1 MRTAGAGGQF
11 GPRLGKRKIGTR
23 ETTVENKLVVEVK
36 VWQWSDIRFRHS
48 EVIEAGFENTKMDVI
63 YGNVGEDLQLGEQ
76 KRTVDK
82 AKELIFRSVAGSNC
96 GDSDGG
102 RGLRGGNRS
111 GPFMVCGKMDDD
123 LMMAP
128 CVSERGR
135 RGVRVSLLTIHATWF
150 AIGATIGDG

>member
-1 MRTAGAGGQF
+1 
-11 GPRLGKRKIGTR
+11 
-23 ETTVENKLVVEVK
+23 
-36 VWQWSDIRFRHS
+36 
-48 EVIEAGFENTKMDVI
+48 MDVI

-82 AKELIFRSVAGSNC
+82 AKDLIFRSVAGSNC

-102 RGLRGGNRS
+102 GRGRGLSGGNRS

-128 CVSERGR
+128 CVSEGEREAERRR
-135 RGVRVSLLTIHATWF
+135 RGCGSVAVDYSRHLVCYRSH
-150 AIGATIGDG
+150 DR

>member
-1 MRTAGAGGQF
+1 
-11 GPRLGKRKIGTR
+11 
-23 ETTVENKLVVEVK
+23 
-36 VWQWSDIRFRHS
+36 
-48 EVIEAGFENTKMDVI
+48 MDVI

-102 RGLRGGNRS
+102 RGRGLRGETALGLLW
-111 GPFMVCGKMDDD
+111 CGKMDDD

-128 CVSERGR
+128 CVSEGEREGQR
-135 RGVRVSLLTIHATWF
+135 EGEGGVGVSLLTIHATWF